1 MLLLT
6 ATLPHRI
13 TRNRNSPVSS
23 FCYEQTNQWFK
34 AIKQVIFAHVI
45 FEFCY
50 SPVSQKQSRTVHKIF
65 GRDEP
70 LDQNESLMRRLYA
83 VEVNFLART
92 NDLSG
97 PRWPVPNGII
107 AGSLKG
113 AFFPAKTKGEK
124 TRLWITGFNLIII
137 IRTCWF
143 DGHSLKK
150 MNSLLVNICWLLS
163 LQKCWASG
171 VTTVCVEKLELN
183 ISVDLLSMKL
193 LSFCK
198 GKRPETKTPRRI
210 WGWGGSHP
218 NHRATLHISYSW
230 AIALICI
237 CLTERTELIIK

>member
-97 PRWPVPNGII
+97 PRWPVPNGVI
-107 AGSLKG
+107 AGSLNG
-113 AFFPAKTKGEK
+113 AFFLAKTKGEK

-137 IRTCWF
+137 IRTCCF
-143 DGHSLKK
+143 DGHSSVNTCEQLR
-150 MNSLLVNICWLLS
+150 NCQLLCYTGVLS
-163 LQKCWASG
+163 LTGNATFTGDESVAYFFWKIIRS
-171 VTTVCVEKLELN
+171 VTVRWKDE
-183 ISVDLLSMKL
+183 
-193 LSFCK
+193 
-198 GKRPETKTPRRI
+198 
-210 WGWGGSHP
+210 
-218 NHRATLHISYSW
+218 
-230 AIALICI
+230 
-237 CLTERTELIIK
+237 